1 MGTTANQKKV
11 FFNLRKAQS
20 KISILDDGDMRLDQ
34 VKIIARRIG
43 VTDTDVINMNRRL
56 SGDASLNAA
65 IREDGDSGEWQ
76 DWLVDETPGPG
87 TTPAASEGVG
97 KRRKTRSRALTRLNK
112 RERRLFETRRLRAG
126 TVQR

>member
-43 VTDTDVINMNRRL
+43 VTDTDVIYMNRRL
-56 SGDASLNAA
+56 GGDASLNAA

-76 DWLVDETPGPG
+76 DGLGEESPGPEATLAPSGGVDNPRKKRTKGPSGVHKARDG
-87 TTPAASEGVG
+87 TFHAPA
-97 KRRKTRSRALTRLNK
+97 
-112 RERRLFETRRLRAG
+112 
-126 TVQR
+126 